1 MNNILIRNI
10 QKKDIP
16 AVVNIQID
24 GWQTAYKGIIDD
36 TYLESM
42 NAEQRINERKK
53 DYKLGS
59 FIVAEMNNEIV
70 GFCRYD
76 NKVISEN
83 LKDYDC
89 ELKALYVKSNLKRQG
104 IGKLLF
110 NHVKNDLKKQRKSKM
125 ILWCLKENYPSR
137 KFYEKMGGK
146 LIQEKDIEFGDKT
159 YKEVA
164 FGYNI

>member
-1 MNNILIRNI
+1 MNILIRNI
-10 QKKDIP
+10 EKKDIP

-110 NHVKNDLKKQRKSKM
+110 NHVKNDLKKQRRSKM

>member
-1 MNNILIRNI
+1 MNINIRNI
-10 QKKDIP
+10 EEKDIE

-36 TYLESM
+36 TYLKSM
-42 NAEQRINERKK
+42 NAKERINERKK

-59 FIVAEMNNEIV
+59 FIVAESDNKIV

-76 NKVISEN
+76 DKLISGN
-83 LKDYDC
+83 LKEYDC

-110 NHVKNDLKKQRKSKM
+110 NYAKNDLKSRGKSKM

-137 KFYEKMGGK
+137 TFYEKMGGK
-146 LIQEKDIEFGDKT
+146 LVQEKDIKFGDKT
-159 YKEVA
+159 YKEFA